1 MPAAGQLSFV
11 LRFWIP
17 VIVMLFAIP
26 AAVGQ
31 QSRPTT
37 APDSEMLLPADDRA
51 DRALL
56 AEFGEQFRHHHTA
69 HFSIISSAPVER
81 IAQLSTTAEETFE
94 AVRRFAG
101 RLRLPVRRPACK
113 MTVIFFGRWEAYA
126 SYARAAGFHIDE
138 RAPTFF
144 DERSNRCFLF
154 DYDDSVLVRQK
165 RREIAEA
172 RSRLE
177 NVAPPGPVDEEG
189 RERVRRSLRHIEQIE
204 VHIAELKGLVE
215 MTFVRHE
222 IAHQVLY
229 NLGLQGRHHA
239 GRRWLKEG
247 LAMQFEGPEPVNRH
261 RLADFRA
268 VDMGKGP
275 IKLVELIADPKLMG
289 PGAERLPEAYASAWA
304 LVYYLV
310 QIHPEAL
317 AGYIKAESPRG
328 GAPGSG
334 RRSAIAD
341 FEKAFGPLEAAFE
354 SRWRSCIAGL
364 DSETGSPPVNQ

>member
-1 MPAAGQLSFV
+1 
-11 LRFWIP
+11 
-17 VIVMLFAIP
+17 MLFAAP
-26 AAVGQ
+26 AAAWQ
-31 QSRPTT
+31 PSRPTT
-37 APDSEMLLPADDRA
+37 APAFEILLPADDRA

-56 AEFGEQFRHHHTA
+56 AEFGEQFRKQHTA
-69 HFSIISSAPVER
+69 RFTIISSAPVER
-81 IAQLSTTAEETFE
+81 TAQLSTTAEETFE

-101 RLRLPVRRPACK
+101 RLRLPVRHPASK
-113 MTVIFFGRWEAYA
+113 MTVIFFGQWEAYA
-126 SYARAAGFHIDE
+126 SYARTAGFHIDE

-177 NVAPPGPVDEEG
+177 DVAPADPGDADR
-189 RERVRRSLRHIEQIE
+189 RERIRRSLRHIEQIE
-204 VHIAELKGLVE
+204 AHIVELKGIVE
-215 MTFVRHE
+215 LTFVRHE

-229 NLGLQGRHHA
+229 NLGLQGNHHR

-268 VDMGKGP
+268 VDMRKDP
-275 IKLVELIADPKLMG
+275 INLVELIADPKLMG
-289 PGAERLPEAYASAWA
+289 PGAERLQQAYALAWA
-304 LVYYLV
+304 LVHYLV
-310 QIHPEAL
+310 HVHPEAL
-317 AGYIKAESPRG
+317 AGYIQAESPRQG
-328 GAPGSG
+328 VPGAG

-341 FEKAFGPLEAAFE
+341 FERAFGPLEAAFE
-354 SRWRSCIAGL
+354 SRWRRYIAGL
-364 DSETGSPPVNQ
+364 GSESGSPPGNQ